1 MIDII
6 RRNFQ
11 EAKVDE
17 RVLDSMIA
25 SRKIIAFHRANEWVV
40 IGRDAVRQ
48 QHTFYRGEERR
59 KTIHGADFCMK

>member
-11 EAKVDE
+11 EAKIDE

-25 SRKIIAFHRANEWVV
+25 SRKVIAFHRSNEWVV

-48 QHTFYRGEERR
+48 QHSFYHGEERR
-59 KTIHGADFCMK
+59 KTIRGADFSMK